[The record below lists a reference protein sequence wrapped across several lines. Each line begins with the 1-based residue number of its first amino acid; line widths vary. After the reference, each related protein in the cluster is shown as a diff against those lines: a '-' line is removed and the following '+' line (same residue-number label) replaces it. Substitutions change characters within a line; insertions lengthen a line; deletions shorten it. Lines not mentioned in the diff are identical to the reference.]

1 MKKRLAVIF
10 AAAMASVLTMGLL
23 GGCSK
28 EPFILY
34 PSYVQV
40 VSTMESLKDSFLY
53 AEENRLNNISYPN
66 EDYDPNDPNSERY
79 FYDSN
84 LPSYRVLLLTEQ
96 AQLEEAFETVPAIDL
111 ETTMVFIVLFSLSGN
126 SGAGLQDIKVEN
138 GVLEV
143 IIKKSQGSMAT
154 EPFLRT
160 FVIQMDKMEIT
171 DTKVTIIKE

>member
-1 MKKRLAVIF
+1 MKKRLAVIL
-10 AAAMASVLTMGLL
+10 AAVMASVLAMGFL

-40 VSTMESLKDSFLY
+40 VSIMEPLQDSFLY
-53 AEENRLNNISYPN
+53 AEENRINIVYLN

-79 FYDSN
+79 FHDLS
-84 LPSYRVLLLTEQ
+84 LPSYRVILLTEQ

-111 ETTMVFIVLFSLSGN
+111 ETTMVFVVFFSLSGN
-126 SGAGLQDIKVEN
+126 SGAWLQDIKVEN
-138 GVLEV
+138 DVLEV
-143 IIKKSQGSMAT
+143 IIKESQGSMAT

-160 FVIQMDKMEIT
+160 FVIQMDRMKII
-171 DTKVTIIKE
+171 DTKVTFIKE

>member
-1 MKKRLAVIF
+1 MKKRLAVIL
-10 AAAMASVLTMGLL
+10 AAVMASVLAMGFL

-40 VSTMESLKDSFLY
+40 VSIMEPLQDSFLY
-53 AEENRLNNISYPN
+53 AEENRINIVYLN

-79 FYDSN
+79 FHDLS
-84 LPSYRVLLLTEQ
+84 LPSYRVILLTEQ
-96 AQLEEAFETVPAIDL
+96 AQLEEAFETVPVIDL

-138 GVLEV
+138 GVLEIT
-143 IIKKSQGSMAT
+143 IIKSQGSMAT
-154 EPFLRT
+154 EPYPADI
-160 FVIQMDKMEIT
+160 VIQMDKMEIT
-171 DTKVTIIKE
+171 DIKVTFIKE

>member
-10 AAAMASVLTMGLL
+10 AAVMASVLTIGLL
-23 GGCSK
+23 SGCSK

-34 PSYVQV
+34 PSYVQN
-40 VSTMESLKDSFLY
+40 VSMMEPLKDSFLY
-53 AEENRLNNISYPN
+53 AEENRINIVYPN

-79 FYDSN
+79 FYDPN
-84 LPSYRVLLLTEQ
+84 LPSSRVVLLTEQ
-96 AQLEEAFETVPAIDL
+96 AQLEEAFETVPEIDL
-111 ETTMVFIVLFSLSGN
+111 DTTMVLVVLFSLSGN

-160 FVIQMDKMEIT
+160 FVIEMDKMEIT

>member
-1 MKKRLAVIF
+1 M
-10 AAAMASVLTMGLL
+10 
-23 GGCSK
+23 
-28 EPFILY
+28 
-34 PSYVQV
+34 
-40 VSTMESLKDSFLY
+40 
-53 AEENRLNNISYPN
+53 
-66 EDYDPNDPNSERY
+66 
-79 FYDSN
+79 
-84 LPSYRVLLLTEQ
+84 TEQ
-96 AQLEEAFETVPAIDL
+96 AQLEEAFETVPEIDL

>member
-10 AAAMASVLTMGLL
+10 AAVMASVLTMGLL
-23 GGCSK
+23 SGCSK

-34 PSYVQV
+34 PSYVQN
-40 VSTMESLKDSFLY
+40 VSMMEPLKDSFLY
-53 AEENRLNNISYPN
+53 AEENRINIVYLN

-79 FYDSN
+79 FYDPN
-84 LPSYRVLLLTEQ
+84 LPSSRVVLLTEQ
-96 AQLEEAFETVPAIDL
+96 AQLEEAFETVPEIDL
-111 ETTMVFIVLFSLSGN
+111 DTTMVLVVLFSLSGN

>member
-1 MKKRLAVIF
+1 MKKRLAVIL
-10 AAAMASVLTMGLL
+10 AAVMASVLTIGLL
-23 GGCSK
+23 SGCSK

-40 VSTMESLKDSFLY
+40 VSMMEPLKDSFLY
-53 AEENRLNNISYPN
+53 AEENRLNISYPN

-79 FYDSN
+79 FYDPN
-84 LPSYRVLLLTEQ
+84 LPSSRVLLLTEQ

-138 GVLEV
+138 GVLEMT
-143 IIKKSQGSMAT
+143 IIRSQGSMAT
-154 EPFLRT
+154 VPYPANI
-160 FVIQMDKMEIT
+160 VIQMDKMEIT
-171 DTKVTIIKE
+171 DIKVTFIKE

>member
-10 AAAMASVLTMGLL
+10 AAVMASVLTMGFL
-23 GGCSK
+23 GGCDEEADQGKYIPYHAQGVIGGDVK
-28 EPFILY
+28 E
-34 PSYVQV
+34 
-40 VSTMESLKDSFLY
+40 SFLY
-53 AEENRLNNISYPN
+53 AEENRISIAYPN
-66 EDYDPNDPNSERY
+66 ENYDPNDPDSEEY
-79 FYDSN
+79 FFDPN
-84 LPSYRVLLLTEQ
+84 LPSSRVVLLTEQ
-96 AQLEEAFETVPAIDL
+96 AQLEEAFETVPVIDL
-111 ETTMVFIVLFSLSGN
+111 ETTMVLVVLFSLSGN